1 MSVVQAYDL
10 KFGPSSEAEGGDT
23 VPFTRIFGEDDFDSD
38 FRWLDLCV
46 VKPGAEISGHSHFV
60 DDELY
65 YIIAGNATKVVN
77 DEEARVGPGDAILLR
92 SGGSHALRNESDSD
106 EVHVLVID
114 LLALPVEDQRLLA
127 RNVHEVPFAAKRSKG
142 GSGEILVGDIYAAE
156 ELGPAWDFVQSVKLP
171 AGSAIG
177 VHAHTGDEELYYIV
191 DGEGVMTSDGKEYAV
206 GPGTAS
212 LCKSGSSHGLVNT
225 SEDELTLLVAQAPV
239 T

>member
-23 VPFTRIFGEDDFDSD
+23 VPFTRIFGEDAFDSG
-38 FRWLDLCV
+38 FRWLDLCI
-46 VKPGAEISGHSHFV
+46 VKPGAEIGGHSHFI

-65 YIIAGNATKVVN
+65 YIVQGNGTKVVN
-77 DEEARVGPGDAILLR
+77 GEEARVGPGDAILLR
-92 SGGSHALRNESDSD
+92 SGGSHALRNDSDSD

-114 LLALPVEDQRLLA
+114 LLASPADEQRLLA
-127 RNVHEVPFAAKRSKG
+127 RNIHKVPFVPKRSKG
-142 GSGEILVGDIYAAE
+142 GSGEILVGDIYTTE

-177 VHAHTGDEELYYIV
+177 LHAHMGDEELYYIV
-191 DGEGVMTSDGKEYAV
+191 DGDGVMTSDGEEYAV

-212 LCKSGSSHGLVNT
+212 LCRSGSSHGLVNT
-225 SEDELTLLVAQAPV
+225 SEGEMTVLVAQAPV
-239 T
+239 A